1 MIEAH
6 PSIPSISTKETTIM
20 SLVKYFFACMVFCT
34 CSVVATITTAIDAA
48 VRCSTVLYQ
57 GHVRL
62 FIHLYYHSEL
72 QGTQYQQINK
82 TWHNWK
88 DATMR
93 KRKSFKFCVTYCLW
107 DPVR

>member
-20 SLVKYFFACMVFCT
+20 SLVKYFFACMVFST
-34 CSVVATITTAIDAA
+34 CSVVATNTTAVDAA

-57 GHVRL
+57 GHNRL

-72 QGTQYQQINK
+72 N
-82 TWHNWK
+82 
-88 DATMR
+88 
-93 KRKSFKFCVTYCLW
+93 
-107 DPVR
+107 